1 MRRIAKLSLLLAP
14 IFMASISG
22 CATSSWTNG
31 SASTDPREA
40 RINRLMSVAAD
51 YESQGKHDSAMRV
64 YEHVLAQ
71 QPEHDGAL
79 QRREL
84 LAQQGIKGGGRS
96 LKSEPS
102 TAAKELYASASR
114 PRSVVPLGSQ
124 NNSAEDTVA
133 TIHRK
138 NAELAQLLASKKAST
153 HPLVVAPSDGNV
165 FENGLEPTPIAERSL
180 IAESKASLTDMIQ
193 SVSGSVEDAGW
204 VPTGTSNTWT
214 LVSKDSAPV
223 ASSAE
228 TEEEFKPFIET
239 PSSQDVLVTAAKPD
253 TPESSGGWTATAPE
267 KEVEPKSVAAVDD
280 GWMSTPSS
288 VSSDTSSPVEL
299 ASTTTPT
306 SPQDAWQ
313 TADLTREFP
322 ASEPPVTAE
331 TVAPETASPATV
343 LAETV
348 PAEMVT
354 ADTVPAEMVTAQ
366 NWAPTRHLNLIEL
379 CDELPAHIR
388 PLVEKLENV
397 DPVKRIEGLIELGE
411 LKREAESAGVAV
423 YALMEDTDPVVAI
436 YAAGTLRQISGDSWS
451 SVHTLISYL
460 EHPEPGIAQLSAYL
474 LGQMGPEAMDA
485 VPALE
490 KVRSTG
496 DSLTALHAAEALTHI
511 APADSVS
518 VEKLTEALKSGDRE
532 VRWFA
537 AVSLGSVT
545 GACETQAAQALK
557 DALQDGEAEV
567 QVAACLSLGGLG
579 ANAAIAIPEL
589 EKASQSNVEDVKSAA
604 ETALACL
611 RG

>member
-1 MRRIAKLSLLLAP
+1 MRRIAKLSLLMAP
-14 IFMASISG
+14 LLMASVSG
-22 CATSSWTNG
+22 CATSSWMGG

-40 RINRLMSVAAD
+40 RINRLMSVAAE

-71 QPEHDGAL
+71 QPEHNGAM

-84 LAQQGIKGGGRS
+84 LAQQGIKGGGRP

-102 TAAKELYASASR
+102 TAARELYASASR
-114 PRSVVPLGSQ
+114 SRSVVPLGSQ

-138 NAELAQLLASKKAST
+138 NAELAQLLASKKTST
-153 HPLVVAPSDGNV
+153 HPLVVIPSDQNQ
-165 FENGLEPTPIAERSL
+165 FDNGLEPTPVAERSL

-193 SVSGSVEDAGW
+193 SVSGNVEDSGW

-214 LVSKDSAPV
+214 LVSKDSAP
-223 ASSAE
+223 AAAQADSE
-228 TEEEFKPFIET
+228 DEFKAFIES
-239 PSSQDVLVTAAKPD
+239 PSSQEAMVAAA
-253 TPESSGGWTATAPE
+253 TPEAPASPDGWTATVPKAD
-267 KEVEPKSVAAVDD
+267 VEPKTVAAVED
-280 GWMSTPSS
+280 GWMSTATAKSTADSS
-288 VSSDTSSPVEL
+288 PMDQSPMDQTIATVDTSDANSPVEL
-299 ASTTTPT
+299 ASTSTAT
-306 SPQDAWQ
+306 SSQDAWQ
-313 TADLTREFP
+313 TADLTRETP
-322 ASEPPVTAE
+322 ASEFPSSEST
-331 TVAPETASPATV
+331 
-343 LAETV
+343 
-348 PAEMVT
+348 
-354 ADTVPAEMVTAQ
+354 VTAQ
-366 NWAPTRHLNLIEL
+366 NWAATRHLNLVEL
-379 CDELPAHIR
+379 CGELPAHVR

-397 DPVKRIEGLIELGE
+397 DPVKRIEGLLELGE
-411 LKREAESAGVAV
+411 LKSEAESAGVAV

-436 YAAGTLRQISGDSWS
+436 YAAGTLRQITGDSWS

-460 EHPEPGIAQLSAYL
+460 DHPEPGIAQLSAYL
-474 LGQMGPEAMDA
+474 LGQMGPEAMEA

-490 KVRSTG
+490 KIRSTG

-511 APADSVS
+511 APADSAS
-518 VEKLTEALKSGDRE
+518 VAKLTEALKSGDRE

-557 DALQDGEAEV
+557 DALQDGETEV